1 LPYRYIDDISMADAA
16 IEVNS
21 DSLEGIF
28 IDSGKAL
35 TNTMVDDLKS
45 IKTNQKYTFKV
56 ESQERDLL
64 LFEFL
69 EKLVIEKDA
78 NQMLFSEFEVK
89 INQTNEKFM
98 VSVIAHG
105 EHIDYDRHELCADV
119 KAVTLHKFSLTKEKE
134 DWKAEMILDI

>member
-1 LPYRYIDDISMADAA
+1 MADAA
-16 IEVNS
+16 IEVSSN
-21 DSLEGIF
+21 SLEGIF

-45 IKTNQKYTFKV
+45 IKTNKKYTFKV
-56 ESQERDLL
+56 ESQERELL

-119 KAVTLHKFSLTKEKE
+119 KAVTLHKFSLIKEEKN
-134 DWKAEMILDI
+134 WNAKMILDI

>member
-1 LPYRYIDDISMADAA
+1 MADAA

-89 INQTNEKFM
+89 INQTSKKFM
-98 VSVIAHG
+98 VSVMAHG

-119 KAVTLHKFSLTKEKE
+119 KAVTLHKFSLTREKE
-134 DWKAEMILDI
+134 NWKAEMILDI

>member
-1 LPYRYIDDISMADAA
+1 MADAA

-28 IDSGKAL
+28 VDSGKAL

-45 IKTNQKYTFKV
+45 IRTNQKYTFKV

-89 INQTNEKFM
+89 INQTDKKFM

-134 DWKAEMILDI
+134 NWKAAMILDI

>member
-1 LPYRYIDDISMADAA
+1 LPYRYIDDISVADAA

-21 DSLEGIF
+21 DTLEGIF

-45 IKTNQKYTFKV
+45 IRTDIEYSFKV
-56 ESQERDLL
+56 ESKEIDLL

-89 INQTNEKFM
+89 INQTKNNSII
-98 VSVIAHG
+98 SVIAHG
-105 EHIDYDRHELCADV
+105 EHIDYNRHELCADV
-119 KAVTLHKFSLTKEKE
+119 KAVTLHKFNLTKEKE
-134 DWKAEMILDI
+134 NWKAEMILDI

>member
-1 LPYRYIDDISMADAA
+1 MADAA

-28 IDSGKAL
+28 VDSGKAL
-35 TNTMVDDLKS
+35 TNTMVDNLKS
-45 IKTNQKYTFKV
+45 VKTNQKYTFKV

-89 INQTNEKFM
+89 INQMSKKFM

-119 KAVTLHKFSLTKEKE
+119 KAVTLHKFSLTREKE

>member
-1 LPYRYIDDISMADAA
+1 MADAA
-16 IEVNS
+16 IEVSSN
-21 DSLEGIF
+21 SLEGIF

-134 DWKAEMILDI
+134 NWKAAMILDI

>member
-1 LPYRYIDDISMADAA
+1 MADAA
-16 IEVNS
+16 IEVSSN
-21 DSLEGIF
+21 SLEGIF

-45 IKTNQKYTFKV
+45 IKTNKKYTFKV

-89 INQTNEKFM
+89 INQINEKFM

>member
-1 LPYRYIDDISMADAA
+1 MADAA

-89 INQTNEKFM
+89 INQTSKKFM

-119 KAVTLHKFSLTKEKE
+119 KAVTLHKFSLTREE
-134 DWKAEMILDI
+134 ENWKAEMILDI

>member
-1 LPYRYIDDISMADAA
+1 MADAA

-45 IKTNQKYTFKV
+45 IKTNKKYTFKV

-119 KAVTLHKFSLTKEKE
+119 KAVTLHKFSLIKGKKN
-134 DWKAEMILDI
+134 WNAKMILDI

>member
-1 LPYRYIDDISMADAA
+1 MPYIYKDDISMADAA

-28 IDSGKAL
+28 VDSGKAL
-35 TNTMVDDLKS
+35 TNTMVEDLKS

-89 INQTNEKFM
+89 INQTDKKFM

-134 DWKAEMILDI
+134 NWKAAMILDI

>member
-1 LPYRYIDDISMADAA
+1 MADAA

-28 IDSGKAL
+28 VDSGKAL

-45 IKTNQKYTFKV
+45 IRTNQKYTFKV

-89 INQTNEKFM
+89 INQTDKKFM

-134 DWKAEMILDI
+134 NWKAEMILDI

>member
-1 LPYRYIDDISMADAA
+1 MPYKYIDDISMADAA

-21 DSLEGIF
+21 ESLEGIF
-28 IDSGKAL
+28 VDSGKAL

-69 EKLVIEKDA
+69 EQLVIEKDA
-78 NQMLFSEFEVK
+78 NQLIFSEFN
-89 INQTNEKFM
+89 INIKELDEKYELYA
-98 VSVIAHG
+98 IAKG
-105 EHIDYDRHELCADV
+105 EHIDYKKHELCADV
-119 KAVTLHKFSLTKEKE
+119 KAVTLHKFSLTKE
-134 DWKAEMILDI
+134 DSRWKAAMILDI

>member
-1 LPYRYIDDISMADAA
+1 MSDAA

-134 DWKAEMILDI
+134 DWNAKMILDI

>member
-1 LPYRYIDDISMADAA
+1 MADAA
-16 IEVNS
+16 IEVSSN
-21 DSLEGIF
+21 SLEGIF

>member
-1 LPYRYIDDISMADAA
+1 MADAA

-119 KAVTLHKFSLTKEKE
+119 KAVTLHKFNLTKEKE
-134 DWKAEMILDI
+134 NWKAEMILDI

>member
-1 LPYRYIDDISMADAA
+1 MPYRYIDDISMADAA
-16 IEVNS
+16 IEVSSN
-21 DSLEGIF
+21 SLEGIF

-45 IKTNQKYTFKV
+45 IKTNKKYTFKV
-56 ESQERDLL
+56 ESQDRDLL

>member
-1 LPYRYIDDISMADAA
+1 MADAA

-78 NQMLFSEFEVK
+78 NQMLFSEFEVE
-89 INQTNEKFM
+89 INQTNEKFI

-119 KAVTLHKFSLTKEKE
+119 KAVTLHKFNLTKEKE

>member
-1 LPYRYIDDISMADAA
+1 MPYRYIDDISMADAA
-16 IEVNS
+16 IEVNW

>member
-1 LPYRYIDDISMADAA
+1 MADAA

-28 IDSGKAL
+28 VDSGKAL
-35 TNTMVDDLKS
+35 TNTMVDNLKS
-45 IKTNQKYTFKV
+45 VKTNQKYTFKV
-56 ESQERDLL
+56 ESHERDLL

-89 INQTNEKFM
+89 INQTSKKFM

-119 KAVTLHKFSLTKEKE
+119 KAVTLHKFSLTREKEK
-134 DWKAEMILDI
+134 WKAEMILDI

>member
-1 LPYRYIDDISMADAA
+1 MADAA

-134 DWKAEMILDI
+134 DWNAKMILDI

>member
-1 LPYRYIDDISMADAA
+1 MADAA

-28 IDSGKAL
+28 VDSGKAL

-89 INQTNEKFM
+89 INQTDKKFM

-119 KAVTLHKFSLTKEKE
+119 KAVTLHKFSLTREKE
-134 DWKAEMILDI
+134 NWKAEMILDI

>member
-1 LPYRYIDDISMADAA
+1 MADAA

-89 INQTNEKFM
+89 INQTSKKFM

-119 KAVTLHKFSLTKEKE
+119 KAVTLHKFNLTKEKE

>member
-1 LPYRYIDDISMADAA
+1 MADAA

-134 DWKAEMILDI
+134 NWKAEMILDI

>member
-1 LPYRYIDDISMADAA
+1 MADAA
-16 IEVNS
+16 IEVSSN
-21 DSLEGIF
+21 SLEGIF

-89 INQTNEKFM
+89 INQTDKKFM

-105 EHIDYDRHELCADV
+105 ERIDYDSHELCADV

-134 DWKAEMILDI
+134 NWKAAMILDI

>member
-1 LPYRYIDDISMADAA
+1 MADAA
-16 IEVNS
+16 IEVSSN
-21 DSLEGIF
+21 SLEGIF

-45 IKTNQKYTFKV
+45 IKTNKKYTFKV
-56 ESQERDLL
+56 ESQDRDLL

-134 DWKAEMILDI
+134 DWNAKMILDI

>member
-1 LPYRYIDDISMADAA
+1 MADAA

-28 IDSGKAL
+28 VDSGKAL

-56 ESQERDLL
+56 ESRERDLL

-78 NQMLFSEFEVK
+78 NQMLFSEFKVK
-89 INQTNEKFM
+89 INQTSKKFM

-134 DWKAEMILDI
+134 DWNAKMILDI